1 MFCDNCGSPMEENSQ
16 FCPECGA
23 ACSQAP
29 VPASAQ
35 PPLRPA
41 QAPSMQVPA
50 GSGGRVGP
58 SFHGPAQPTPGPTP
72 QATQAAA
79 QLGSQ
84 VKLSSADALGA
95 LGRLLVDPVDGLYAS
110 FEGLGPDRGL
120 AAGFMLCIGFG
131 LFIAVAVA
139 VTVHGIHGFANN
151 LEGMHLSDL
160 GSMVDSSGIKGP
172 LGMPVTLLGAL
183 IAGPKGVTFFGFMKV
198 WFFSLIAPFTMF
210 LASILLGKVLS
221 AASTIGTYFYTVG
234 ASLSPLGLALVVC
247 SLLGVG
253 NAEIMILLLLVA
265 QCYLILI
272 LYSGLTRLCGLS
284 AKAGAPAVPFILVL
298 SVWLSKVVIVAIV
311 SHM

>member
-1 MFCDNCGSPMEENSQ
+1 MQMPVGSGIR
-16 FCPECGA
+16 FGA
-23 ACSQAP
+23 GVPGVGQSAP
-29 VPASAQ
+29 
-35 PPLRPA
+35 RPA
-41 QAPSMQVPA
+41 
-50 GSGGRVGP
+50 
-58 SFHGPAQPTPGPTP
+58 P

-95 LGRLLVDPVDGLYAS
+95 LGRLLLDPVDGLFAS
-110 FEGLGPDRGL
+110 FEGLGPDRGF

-131 LFIAVAVA
+131 LFIAIAVA
-139 VTVHGIHGFANN
+139 VTVHGVQDFASN
-151 LEGMHLSDL
+151 LQGMNLSDL
-160 GSMVDSSGIKGP
+160 GSMMDSSGIKGP
-172 LGMPVTLLGAL
+172 LAMPMTLLTPL
-183 IAGPKGVTFFGFMKV
+183 ISGPKGVTFLGFMKV

-210 LASILLGKVLS
+210 LASLLLGKVLS
-221 AASTIGTYFYTVG
+221 AAGSIGTYFYTVG

-247 SLLGVG
+247 SFLGIG

-284 AKAGAPAVPFILVL
+284 AKAGAPAVPFVLVL